1 MHKLTLPIIL
11 VVFVVLALIYAWATP
26 VFEASDEL
34 WHFGMIQHIAETGQ
48 LPVQQPGVETI
59 YEQEGSQ
66 PPLYY
71 LMGALLIS
79 PIDRSDFDVVR
90 AANPHVKA
98 GIPGALDNK
107 NLVLRTTPHPPLTG
121 TVMAVMTARLFSI
134 ALGVVTIAAVY
145 ASARLVAPTRSGV
158 ALLAAGLTAFNP
170 MFLFITASVNND
182 NLVTALNSLVIWQL
196 LVLLRDGFDTRRSVL
211 IAVLIALASLSK
223 LSGNVL
229 IPVVALTAIWVAWQ
243 RRDWRGLV
251 TLGMLMAGV
260 WAVTSGWWYVRNFML
275 YGELFGTSTM
285 VAVAGGRPTA
295 FDLGV
300 LLREF
305 EGFRIAYWGL
315 FGAVNVLTFDAFYR
329 IMDIITLLAVIGMGR
344 WLWQQRGQR
353 DALAR
358 VIPLVA
364 IIAIGAVSVIVWT
377 SQTLAS
383 QGRLLFPFVAAS
395 SPLLA
400 LGLTTIGVLK
410 LNRRDTEKNHPSAI
424 WAPLRFA
431 LPSTAVVLL
440 AVFATIVPF
449 ASIAPAYAAP
459 QPLAA
464 LPESARPVF
473 AQYGSVTLIGYE
485 TPNARYQPG
494 ATLPVTLYWQV
505 NTPSERNDSL
515 YITAFAGNTEVGKVD
530 SYPGGGRLQT
540 TRWQAG
546 EIYADS
552 YAIELTGAGQIGA
565 LRLQVGWWHYPT
577 ETVIAP
583 VDADGQ
589 SLEAVLLDAGGY
601 INAAASPVIDNP
613 TPTNA
618 TFGDAIALEGYRLDG
633 GDTLMLRWHAMG
645 TLPEDYTVFVQVLDA
660 AGQII
665 GQGDA
670 PPPLHTRFWRAG
682 DRISSTHTINYS
694 ADLESGTYRVF
705 IGWYRPS
712 DFMRLSVAAP
722 DNAFLLTEF
731 IIP

>member
-1 MHKLTLPIIL
+1 MRKLTLPIL
-11 VVFVVLALIYAWATP
+11 LAVFVVLALVYAWATP

-48 LPVQQPGVETI
+48 LPVQQPGIETI

-71 LMGALLIS
+71 LIGALIVS
-79 PIDRSDFDVVR
+79 PLDRSDFEAVR

-121 TVMAVMTARLFSI
+121 TVLAVMIVRLFSI
-134 ALGVVTIAAVY
+134 ALGVVTVAAIY
-145 ASARLVAPTRSGV
+145 ASARIVTPTQPNI

-182 NLVTALNSLVIWQL
+182 NLVTALNSLVIWQSL
-196 LVLLRDGFDTRRSVL
+196 ILLRDGFDTRRSIV
-211 IAVLIALASLSK
+211 IAILIALASLSK
-223 LSGNVL
+223 LSGNVVV
-229 IPVVALTAIWVAWQ
+229 PVVALAALWVARQ

-251 TLGMLMAGV
+251 TLGVLMLGI
-260 WAVTSGWWYVRNFML
+260 WAVVSGWWYARNITL

-329 IMDIITLLAVIGMGR
+329 IMDVVTLLAVIGMGI
-344 WLWQQRGQR
+344 WLWQQRRQR
-353 DALAR
+353 DALAY
-358 VIPLVA
+358 VIPLLA
-364 IIAIGAVSVIVWT
+364 IMMIGAFSVIVWT

-400 LGLTTIGVLK
+400 LGLTTAASIIM
-410 LNRRDTEKNHPSAI
+410 NRRDTENTEKNGLS
-424 WAPLRFA
+424 APLRFV
-431 LPSTAVVLL
+431 LPSIAVILL
-440 AVFATIVPF
+440 AVFAAIVPF

-459 QPLAA
+459 QPLAV
-464 LPESARPVF
+464 LPESARPVY
-473 AQYGSVTLIGYE
+473 AQYGNVALIGYE
-485 TPNARYQPG
+485 TPNVRYQPG
-494 ATLPVTLYWQV
+494 DTLPITLYWQIIA
-505 NTPSERNDSL
+505 PSQRNESL
-515 YITAFAGNTEVGKVD
+515 YITAFAGDSEVGKVD

-546 EIYADS
+546 EIYADT
-552 YAIELTGAGQIGA
+552 YVMNLIDAGQVGT
-565 LRLQVGWWHYPT
+565 LRLQIGWWHYPT
-577 ETVIAP
+577 ETIIAP
-583 VDADGQ
+583 VDANDQ
-589 SLEAVLLDAGGY
+589 PIEAVLLDGGGY
-601 INAAASPVIDNP
+601 LNPAAPPVINNL
-613 TPTNA
+613 TPATA
-618 TFGDAIALEGYRLDG
+618 TFGNAIALEGYRLDG
-633 GDTLMLRWHAMG
+633 DDNLMLLWRGLG
-645 TLPEDYTVFVQVLDA
+645 TLPEDYTVFVQVLNGD
-660 AGQII
+660 GQIV

-670 PPPLHTRFWRAG
+670 LPPLGTRFWRAG
-682 DRISSTHTINYS
+682 DNIASNHAIAYPDSRPT
-694 ADLESGTYRVF
+694 GTLRLF

-712 DFMRLSVAAP
+712 DFLRLPVAAP
-722 DNAFLLTEF
+722 DNAFLLTAF
-731 IIP
+731 TTP